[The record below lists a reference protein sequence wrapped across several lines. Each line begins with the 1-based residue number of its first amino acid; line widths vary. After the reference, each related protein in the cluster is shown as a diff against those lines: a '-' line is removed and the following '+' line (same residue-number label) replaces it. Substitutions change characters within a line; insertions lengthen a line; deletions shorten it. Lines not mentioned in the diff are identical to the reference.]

1 MREYLKAS
9 GLIAFF
15 DGVGTDTEFKSL
27 IVRLANE
34 AVDAMKERGRVA
46 PIYFTEDAGKFTVE
60 PRHVQRLCDA
70 FLSGSLTQ
78 NLRVFW
84 PVIR

>member
-46 PIYFTEDAGKFTVE
+46 PIDAGKFTVE

>member
-1 MREYLKAS
+1 MRKYLKAS
-9 GLIAFF
+9 GLIAFL

-27 IVRLANE
+27 IVHLANE

-60 PRHVQRLCDA
+60 PRMFKGSATPSSRDRQRNICEYSD
-70 FLSGSLTQ
+70 
-78 NLRVFW
+78 
-84 PVIR
+84 P

>member
-9 GLIAFF
+9 GLIAFL
-15 DGVGTDTEFKSL
+15 DGVGADSEFKNL

-46 PIYFTEDAGKFTVE
+46 PVYFTEDAGKFTAE
-60 PRHVQRLCDA
+60 PRHV
-70 FLSGSLTQ
+70 
-78 NLRVFW
+78 
-84 PVIR
+84 